1 MNITGKNLFDDEKII
16 NKYIE
21 YLNDNNENIVSVEI
35 NQYTKD
41 YLKEK
46 GIYKIANALC
56 IVNNNL
62 SNFEIKFNKQTKIKA
77 TEYMPY
83 EVGELDER

>member
-1 MNITGKNLFDDEKII
+1 MNITGENLFDDEKII

-21 YLNDNNENIVSVEI
+21 YLNDNDENIVSIEI

-46 GIYKIANALC
+46 GIYKIGNAPY
-56 IVNNNL
+56 IINNNL
-62 SNFEIKFNKQTKIKA
+62 SNLEIKFNRQTKIKA

-83 EVGELDER
+83 EVGDSDER

>member
-1 MNITGKNLFDDEKII
+1 MNIIEKNLFDDEKII
-16 NKYIE
+16 NGYIKY
-21 YLNDNNENIVSVEI
+21 LDDNNEIIVSVEI

-46 GIYKIANALC
+46 GIYVFKNIPVIINNDL
-56 IVNNNL
+56 VNN
-62 SNFEIKFNKQTKIKA
+62 EIKINQEKKIKA

-83 EVGELDER
+83 KVGEDNE